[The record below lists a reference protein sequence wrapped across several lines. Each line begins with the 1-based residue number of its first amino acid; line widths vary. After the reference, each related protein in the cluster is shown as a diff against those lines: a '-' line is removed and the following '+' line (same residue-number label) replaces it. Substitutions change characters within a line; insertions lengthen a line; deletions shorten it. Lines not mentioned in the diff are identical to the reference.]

1 MMDFT
6 NCKRIFTK
14 AYNGANGKK
23 IAIEYN
29 GKRYM
34 LKFPPSGKNKPTDLS
49 YTNSCFS
56 EHIGSTIFNLVGIKA
71 QNTMLGNFDRHN
83 GNWGFL
89 YHNASDES
97 EIAPV
102 FDCGSCLLPQADEKI
117 MEKILN
123 DEDELNA
130 RIYRFPTSA
139 VQYKGKKINYYDFL
153 SSLVDENCISA
164 LVRMIPR
171 INVEKINSFIDDEE
185 YLSETAKKFYK
196 YYIYQRYEKILMTV
210 YKKLVTQME

>member
-71 QNTMLGNFDRHN
+71 QNTMLGTFDVN
-83 GNWGFL
+83 
-89 YHNASDES
+89 
-97 EIAPV
+97 
-102 FDCGSCLLPQADEKI
+102 
-117 MEKILN
+117 
-123 DEDELNA
+123 
-130 RIYRFPTSA
+130 
-139 VQYKGKKINYYDFL
+139 GKKKIVCACEDFT
-153 SSLVDENCISA
+153 SV
-164 LVRMIPR
+164 
-171 INVEKINSFIDDEE
+171 
-185 YLSETAKKFYK
+185 
-196 YYIYQRYEKILMTV
+196 
-210 YKKLVTQME
+210 